1 MSWDDAAALQR
12 LFVYGTLAPGEVNAH
27 VLEPLVGEW
36 QEASVRGTLHPQG
49 WGQTHGFPALR
60 LNADAAAVAGLVFQS
75 ADLPA
80 NWAWLDEFEGS
91 AYQRVETDALLT
103 DGTLCNACIYVLNE

>member
-27 VLEPLVGEW
+27 VLEALVGEW
-36 QEASVRGTLHPQG
+36 QGASVRGSLHPQG

-60 LNADAAAVAGLVFQS
+60 LNAGAAALSGLVFQS

-80 NWAWLDEFEGS
+80 NWARLDEFEGS

-103 DGTLCNACIYVLNE
+103 DGTLCNTCIYVLND